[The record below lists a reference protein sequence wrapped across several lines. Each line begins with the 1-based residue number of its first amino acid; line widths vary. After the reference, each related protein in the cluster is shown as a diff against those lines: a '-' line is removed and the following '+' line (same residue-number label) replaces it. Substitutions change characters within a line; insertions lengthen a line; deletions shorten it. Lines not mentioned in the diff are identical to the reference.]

1 VTGGI
6 VDHTEHAF
14 EAEIVHELVAA
25 GGWLAAQPTDYD
37 ASLGLLPGEVAEFLH
52 ATQPTKWAK
61 IVALSGTEGKAEQSL
76 LKRLAEQLGKRGTV
90 DVLRRGITEKGV
102 AVKLA
107 FFEPE
112 IKLDPAA
119 MELYA
124 KNRLRVVR
132 QVRFDPKGGDSV
144 DVVLFVNGIPTATA
158 ELKNRWTGQ
167 NVHDAIKQYETSR
180 DPKHPLF
187 GHALV
192 HFAVDAELA
201 YMTTRLEKGAT
212 RFLPF
217 NQGSG
222 GPGEP
227 GGAGNPPA
235 AGGGHPTSYLWR
247 EVWQR
252 DAWMELLERF
262 VFVEEP
268 KDEPKTGKPPKG
280 ARSTVIFP
288 RYHQWDV
295 VRRCVANARDH
306 GPGRNYL
313 IQHSAGSGKSKEIAW
328 LAHDL
333 STVHDTDHQPVFDKV
348 IVITD
353 RRVLDSQLRKQ
364 VLAFEQTAGTVA
376 AIETDSAE
384 LREALFKAG
393 VRVIITTLQKFPFVL
408 QQLAGEETELKDS
421 RYAVIVDE
429 AHSSQTGESAVDLKK
444 TLGAKTVGHLE
455 LDPDDMDVPPEMLA
469 HLAAR
474 GRQPNLSFFAF
485 TATPK
490 AKTLELFGETPAEGG
505 NARAFHTY
513 SMRQAID
520 EGFILDVLRNYTS
533 YEQLYRLADKADQE
547 IEVPK
552 GKAQSKLRRF
562 ATFHPHAKDQKAAV
576 IVEHFRET
584 VRPHLGGQA
593 KAMVVTASREE
604 AVRYKQAIDR
614 YVSKESYDGVN
625 SLVAFSGEV
634 KINDPDAA
642 DVGEEYREGQMNKAS
657 AGHAVSDIP
666 GEFDKPEYGVLIVA
680 EKFQTGFDQPKLVG
694 MYVDKPLS
702 GVNAVQT
709 LSRLNR
715 IHPGKTET
723 YIVDFINDPDD
734 ILAAFEPYYE
744 RTEAIPTEPN
754 VLFDAAQK
762 VQDAGVITEADLDR
776 FDAVFYSPDVKHSDL
791 STLTQAALDRA
802 NALDDEDLEELKA
815 DIDRFVRFY
824 AFLSQVLPYVPPAT
838 ERLYRFSHL
847 LRDRFESTPDG
858 GAVNLAGQVDLTH
871 FRLEELG
878 TETIGLGGDE
888 PDPLSAIRGDGTG
901 SAIAPKDVPMG
912 LLGELVELF
921 NERFGADLTDA
932 DALRPLLQVGDV
944 IATENPHFRDQ
955 ALSNSEEDF
964 VVGKEDVVTDAMF
977 KVSEVND
984 SVIKQSLNDDELLS
998 RISEF
1003 LMRALHQSYN
1013 ADAEAS

>member
-1 VTGGI
+1 VTPKILDQSEFAFETEI
-6 VDHTEHAF
+6 VD
-14 EAEIVHELVAA
+14 ELTRQ
-25 GGWLAAQPTDYD
+25 GGWLQAKSQDYD
-37 ASLGLLPGEVAEFLH
+37 ATLGLLPGEVAEFLH
-52 ATQPTKWAK
+52 ATQPKKWAR
-61 IVALSGTEGKAEQSL
+61 IVALSGTEAKAEQSL
-76 LKRLAEQLGKRGTV
+76 LKRLVEQLAKRGTI

-119 MELYA
+119 MDLYA

-132 QVRFDPKGGDSV
+132 QVRFDPTGGDSV

-158 ELKNRWTGQ
+158 ELKNRWTHQ
-167 NVHDAIKQYETSR
+167 DVNDAIKQYQQDR

-187 GHALV
+187 KHALV

-201 YMTTRLEKGAT
+201 YMTTRLEKGGT

-222 GPGEP
+222 GAGEP

-235 AGGGHPTSYLWR
+235 AGAGHPTSYLWR
-247 EVWQR
+247 QVWQR

-262 VFVEEP
+262 IFVEEP
-268 KDEPKTGKPPKG
+268 KDDPKTGKPPKD
-280 ARSTVIFP
+280 ARPTVIFP

-295 VRRCVANARDH
+295 VRRCVETARAE

-333 STVHDTDHQPVFDKV
+333 STVHAADHKPVFDKV

-376 AIETDSAE
+376 AIEHDSTE
-384 LREALFKAG
+384 LREALFQAG

-408 QQLAGEETELKDS
+408 KQLDGDTGLKDS

-444 TLGAKTVGHLE
+444 TLGAKTVEDLE
-455 LDPDDMDVPPEMLA
+455 LDPDEMDVPPEMLA

-490 AKTLELFGETPAEGG
+490 AKTLELFGERPEDGS

-533 YEQLYRLADKADQE
+533 YEQLYRLADKADRE

-562 ATFHPHAKDQKAAV
+562 ATFHPYAKDQKAAV
-576 IVEHFRET
+576 MVEHFRAT
-584 VRPHLGGQA
+584 VRPHLGGHG

-634 KINDPDAA
+634 KITDPDAA
-642 DVGEEYREGQMNKAS
+642 DHGEEYREGQMNKAS
-657 AGHAVSDIP
+657 AGHAVGDIP

-702 GVNAVQT
+702 GVSAVQT

-723 YIVDFINDPDD
+723 FIVDFVNDPDD
-734 ILAAFEPYYE
+734 ILDAFAPYYE

-762 VQDAGVITEADLDR
+762 VTDAGVILDEDLDR
-776 FDAVFYSPDVKHSDL
+776 FDRLFYSPDVKHSDL

-802 NALDDEDLEELKA
+802 NALEDDDLEEFKA

-824 AFLSQVLPYVPPAT
+824 SFLSQVLPYVPPAT

-847 LRDRFESTPDG
+847 LRDRFDSTPDG
-858 GAVNLAGQVDLTH
+858 GAVNLAGQIDLTH

-878 TETIGLGGDE
+878 TETISLGGDE

-944 IATENPHFRDQ
+944 IAEENPHLRDQ

-964 VVGKEDVVTDAMF
+964 VAGKEDVVTDAMF
-977 KVSEVND
+977 KVSDVND
-984 SVIKQSLNDDELLS
+984 AVLKQSLNDDELLG
-998 RISEF
+998 RISAF
-1003 LMRALHQSYN
+1003 LMKALYQSYN
-1013 ADAEAS
+1013 ADIAS

>member
-1 VTGGI
+1 MANSAQ
-6 VDHTEHAF
+6 HTEHAF
-14 EAEIVHELVAA
+14 EVEIVDELTTA
-25 GGWLAAQPTDYD
+25 GWVDADPREYD
-37 ASLGLLPGEVAEFLH
+37 ATLGLLPGEVAEFLH
-52 ATQPTKWAK
+52 ATQPKRWAK

-76 LKRLAEQLGKRGTV
+76 LKRLVEQLAKRGSV

-102 AVKLA
+102 ALKLA

-119 MELYA
+119 MEMYA

-144 DVVLFVNGIPTATA
+144 DLVLFVNGIPTATA

-167 NVHDAIKQYETSR
+167 DVNNAIKQYQQDR

-187 GHALV
+187 KLALV

-201 YMTTRLEKGAT
+201 YMTTRLEKGKT

-217 NQGSG
+217 NQGTG
-222 GPGEP
+222 GAGEP

-247 EVWQR
+247 EVWQA

-268 KDEPKTGKPPKG
+268 KVDPKTGKPPKG
-280 ARSTVIFP
+280 ARPTVIFP

-295 VRRCVANARDH
+295 VRRCVKTARAE

-333 STVHDTDHQPVFDKV
+333 STVHTADHEPVFDKV

-376 AIETDSAE
+376 AIEHDSTE

-408 QQLAGEETELKDS
+408 KQLDGDTGLKDS

-444 TLGAKTVGHLE
+444 TLGAKTVHDLE
-455 LDPDDMDVPPEMLA
+455 LDPDEMDVPPEMLA

-490 AKTLELFGETPAEGG
+490 AKTLELFGERPEDGG

-562 ATFHPHAKDQKAAV
+562 ATFHPYAKDQKAAV
-576 IVEHFRET
+576 IVEHFRDT
-584 VRPHLGGQA
+584 VRPHLGGKG

-634 KINDPDAA
+634 KITDPDAG
-642 DVGEEYREGQMNKAS
+642 DFGEEYREGQMNKAS
-657 AGHAVSDIP
+657 AGHAVADIP

-715 IHPGKTET
+715 IHPGKTDT
-723 YIVDFINDPDD
+723 FIVDFVNDPDD
-734 ILAAFEPYYE
+734 ILDAFAPYYE

-762 VQDAGVITEADLDR
+762 VTDAGVILDKDLER
-776 FDAVFYSPDVKHSDL
+776 FDRVFYGPDVKHSDL

-802 NALDDEDLEELKA
+802 NALGDDEFEEFKA

-824 AFLSQVLPYVPPAT
+824 GFLSQVLPYVPPAT

-847 LRDRFESTPDG
+847 LRDRFDSTPDG
-858 GAVNLAGQVDLTH
+858 GAVNLAGQIDLTH

-878 TETIGLGGDE
+878 TGNISLEGD

-944 IATENPHFRDQ
+944 IAAENPHFRDQ
-955 ALSNSEEDF
+955 ALSNDEDDF
-964 VVGKEDVVTDAMF
+964 IAGKEDVVTDAMF
-977 KVSEVND
+977 KVQDVND
-984 SVIKQSLNDDELLS
+984 AVLKQSLNDDEVLT
-998 RISEF
+998 RISAF
-1003 LMRALHQSYN
+1003 LMKALYQSYN
-1013 ADAEAS
+1013 ADSA

>member
-1 VTGGI
+1 LTSASPTH
-6 VDHTEHAF
+6 DHTEHAF
-14 EAEIVHELVAA
+14 EAEIVGELTSA
-25 GGWLAAQPTDYD
+25 GGWIAGHPKDYD
-37 ASLGLLPGEVAEFLH
+37 AALGLLPGEVAEFLH
-52 ATQPTKWAK
+52 VTQPKKWAK
-61 IVALSGTEGKAEQSL
+61 IVSLSGTEGKAEQSL
-76 LKRLAEQLGKRGTV
+76 LKRLTEQLAKRGTV

-124 KNRLRVVR
+124 KNRLRVAR

-167 NVHDAIKQYETSR
+167 GVHDAIKQYETSR

-187 GHALV
+187 KHALV

-201 YMTTRLEKGAT
+201 YMTTRLEKGGT

-222 GPGEP
+222 GAGEP

-247 EVWQR
+247 QVWR
-252 DAWMELLERF
+252 ADAWMELLERF

-268 KDEPKTGKPPKG
+268 KVDPKTGKPPKG
-280 ARSTVIFP
+280 ARPTVIFP

-295 VRRCVANARDH
+295 VRRCVKTARAE

-333 STVHDTDHQPVFDKV
+333 STVHTADHEPVFDKV

-376 AIETDSAE
+376 AIEQDSTE

-408 QQLAGEETELKDS
+408 KQLDGDTGLKDS

-444 TLGAKTVGHLE
+444 ALGSKAVEDLD
-455 LDPDDMDVPPEMLA
+455 LDPDEMDVPPLMLA

-490 AKTLELFGETPAEGG
+490 AKTLELFGERSEDGG

-562 ATFHPHAKDQKAAV
+562 ATFHPYAKDQKAAV
-576 IVEHFRET
+576 IVEHFRDT
-584 VRPHLGGQA
+584 VRPHLGGQG
-593 KAMVVTASREE
+593 KAMVVTAGREE

-634 KINDPDAA
+634 KITDPDAG
-642 DVGEEYREGQMNKAS
+642 DFREEYREGQMNKAS
-657 AGHAVSDIP
+657 AGHAVADIP

-723 YIVDFINDPDD
+723 YIVDFVNAPDD
-734 ILAAFEPYYE
+734 IHAAFEPYYE

-762 VQDAGVITEADLDR
+762 VKDADVITDNDLDR
-776 FDAVFYSPDVKHSDL
+776 FDQVFYGPDVKHSDL

-802 NALDDEDLEELKA
+802 NTLDDADLEEFKA

-824 AFLSQVLPYVPPAT
+824 AFLSQVLRYVPPAT

-847 LRDRFESTPDG
+847 LRDRFDSAPDG
-858 GAVNLAGQVDLTH
+858 GAVNLAGQIDLTH

-878 TETIGLGGDE
+878 TENISLRGDE
-888 PDPLSAIRGDGTG
+888 PDPLSAIRGNGTG

-944 IATENPHFRDQ
+944 IAEENPHFRDQ

-964 VVGKEDVVTDAMF
+964 VAGKEDIVTDAMF
-977 KVSEVND
+977 KVSDVND
-984 SVIKQSLNDDELLS
+984 AVLKQSLNDDELLG
-998 RISEF
+998 RISAF
-1003 LMRALHQSYN
+1003 LMKALYQSYN
-1013 ADAEAS
+1013 ADTAS

>member
-1 VTGGI
+1 MTGV

-14 EAEIVHELVAA
+14 EVEIVAELTAG
-25 GGWLAAQPTDYD
+25 GGWLGGDPRSFD
-37 ASLGLLPGEVAEFLH
+37 ATLGLLPGEVAEFLH
-52 ATQPTKWAK
+52 ATQPKKWAK

-76 LKRLAEQLGKRGTV
+76 LKRLTEQLAKRGTV

-158 ELKNRWTGQ
+158 ELKNRWTHQ
-167 NVHDAIKQYETSR
+167 DVHDAIKQYQQDR

-187 GHALV
+187 RHALV

-201 YMTTRLEKGAT
+201 YMTTRLEKSST

-222 GPGEP
+222 GAGQP

-235 AGGGHPTSYLWR
+235 EGGGHPTSYLWR

-268 KDEPKTGKPPKG
+268 KPDPKTGKPPKG
-280 ARSTVIFP
+280 AQPTVIFP

-295 VRRCVANARDH
+295 VRRCVQTARVE

-333 STVHDTDHQPVFDKV
+333 STVHSGAHRPVFDKV

-376 AIETDSAE
+376 AIEHDSGE

-408 QQLAGEETELKDS
+408 KQLAGDQAELKDS
-421 RYAVIVDE
+421 QYAVIVDE

-444 TLGAKTVGHLE
+444 TLGAKTVEDLE

-490 AKTLELFGETPAEGG
+490 AKTLELFGERPADGG
-505 NARAFHTY
+505 HARAFHTY

-533 YEQLYRLADKADQE
+533 YEQLYRLADKADRE

-552 GKAQSKLRRF
+552 GKAQSKLRRY
-562 ATFHPHAKDQKAAV
+562 ATFHPYAKDQKAAV
-576 IVEHFRET
+576 IVEHFRDT
-584 VRPHLGGQA
+584 VRPHLGGHG

-614 YVSKESYDGVN
+614 YVSKESYDNVN

-634 KINDPDAA
+634 KITDPDAA
-642 DVGEEYREGQMNKAS
+642 DHGEEYREGQMNKAS
-657 AGHAVSDIP
+657 AGHTVSDIP
-666 GEFDKPEYGVLIVA
+666 GEFDKADYGVLIVA

-694 MYVDKPLS
+694 MYVDKPLT

-723 YIVDFINDPDD
+723 FIVDFVNDPDD
-734 ILAAFEPYYE
+734 ILAAFAPYYE

-754 VLFDAAQK
+754 VLFDAAQEVMK
-762 VQDAGVITEADLDR
+762 PDVIRDEDLER
-776 FDAVFYSPDVKHSDL
+776 FDRVFYGPNVKHSDL
-791 STLTQAALDRA
+791 SALTQAALDRA
-802 NALDDEDLEELKA
+802 NALDEEDLEKFKA
-815 DIDRFVRFY
+815 DVDRFVRFY
-824 AFLSQVLPYVPPAT
+824 GFLAQVLPYVPPAT

-847 LRDRFESTPDG
+847 LRDRFDSAPDG

-878 TETIGLGGDE
+878 TEAIELSGDS
-888 PDPLSAIRGDGTG
+888 DPLSAIRGDGTG
-901 SAIAPKDVPMG
+901 SAIAPADVPMG

-932 DALRPLLQVGDV
+932 DALRPLLHVGEV
-944 IATENPHFRDQ
+944 IAAANPHFRDQ
-955 ALSNSEEDF
+955 ARSNDEDDF
-964 VVGKEDVVTDAMF
+964 VAGKEDVVTDAMF
-977 KVSEVND
+977 KVQDVND
-984 SVIKQSLNDDELLS
+984 TVLKQALNDDEVLS
-998 RISEF
+998 RISGF
-1003 LMRALHQSYN
+1003 LMKALYQSYN
-1013 ADAEAS
+1013 ADTQAS

>member
-1 VTGGI
+1 VNP
-6 VDHTEHAF
+6 VADHTEHAF
-14 EAEIVHELVAA
+14 ETHIVAELEGF
-25 GGWLAAQPTDYD
+25 GGWVGGEPQDFDPT
-37 ASLGLLPGEVAEFLH
+37 LGLLPGEVAEFLH
-52 ATQPTKWAK
+52 ATQPRKWAK
-61 IVALSGTEGKAEQSL
+61 IVALSGTEGKAERSL
-76 LKRLAEQLGKRGTV
+76 LKRLTEQLAKRGTV

-132 QVRFDPKGGDSV
+132 QVRFDPKGSDSV

-158 ELKNRWTGQ
+158 ELKNRWTHQ
-167 NVHDAIKQYETSR
+167 DVNDAIEQYQQDR
-180 DPKHPLF
+180 DPKHALF
-187 GHALV
+187 KHALV

-222 GPGEP
+222 GAGEP

-247 EVWQR
+247 QVWQR

-262 VFVEEP
+262 VFVDEP
-268 KDEPKTGKPPKG
+268 KANPKTGKPPKG
-280 ARSTVIFP
+280 TRSTVIFP

-295 VRRCVANARDH
+295 VRRCVETARAE

-333 STVHDTDHQPVFDKV
+333 STVHAADHKPVFDKV

-364 VLAFEQTAGTVA
+364 VLEFEQTAGTVA
-376 AIETDSAE
+376 AIENDSRE
-384 LREALFKAG
+384 LREALSKAG

-408 QQLAGEETELKDS
+408 KQLDGDTGLKDS

-444 TLGAKTVGHLE
+444 TLGAKTVDDLE
-455 LDPDDMDVPPEMLA
+455 LDSDEMDVPPEMLV

-490 AKTLELFGETPAEGG
+490 AKTLELFGERPGNGG

-520 EGFILDVLRNYTS
+520 EGFILDVLRNYIS

-562 ATFHPHAKDQKAAV
+562 ATFHPYAKDQKAAV

-584 VRPHLGGQA
+584 VRPHLGGHG
-593 KAMVVTASREE
+593 KAMVVAASREE

-634 KINDPDAA
+634 KITDPDAR
-642 DVGEEYREGQMNKAS
+642 DFGEEYREGQMNKAS
-657 AGHAVSDIP
+657 AGHTVGDIP
-666 GEFDKPEYGVLIVA
+666 GEFDKAEYGVLIVA

-723 YIVDFINDPDD
+723 FIVDFVNDPDD

-762 VQDAGVITEADLDR
+762 VTDAGVILDADLDR
-776 FDAVFYSPDVKHSDL
+776 FDRVFYSPDVKHSDL

-802 NALDDEDLEELKA
+802 NALDEDELEEFKA

-824 AFLSQVLPYVPPAT
+824 GFLSQVLSYVPPAT
-838 ERLYRFSHL
+838 ERLYRFSRL
-847 LRDRFESTPDG
+847 LRDRFDSSPDG
-858 GAVNLAGQVDLTH
+858 GAVNLAGQIDLTH

-878 TETIGLGGDE
+878 TENISLKGD

-944 IATENPHFRDQ
+944 IAAENPHFRDQ
-955 ALSNSEEDF
+955 ALSNDEDDF
-964 VVGKEDVVTDAMF
+964 VAGKEDVVTDAMF
-977 KVSEVND
+977 KVQDVND
-984 SVIKQSLNDDELLS
+984 TVLKQSLNDDELLG
-998 RISEF
+998 RISSF
-1003 LMRALHQSYN
+1003 LMKALYQSYN
-1013 ADAEAS
+1013 ADADAAAS